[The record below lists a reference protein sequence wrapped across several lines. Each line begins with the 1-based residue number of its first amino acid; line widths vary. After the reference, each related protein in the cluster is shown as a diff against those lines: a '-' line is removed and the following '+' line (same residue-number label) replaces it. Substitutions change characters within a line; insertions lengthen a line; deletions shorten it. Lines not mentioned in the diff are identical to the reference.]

1 MRNDTEIPTRGRGRP
16 RKFDENQVL
25 RSAMERFRAHGFS
38 NTSLD
43 DLAEATGVN
52 RPSLYAAFG
61 DKKALY
67 LAGLARTHA
76 NVDAIFAQLHAAAY
90 PPEKMLKA
98 LFLGSLEGFLT
109 GEDGPAGCIA
119 VNTAATEAV
128 TDPDIRAALAAFV
141 ALQDGWIE
149 RLMEQAA
156 DAAALRLDPKIADVI
171 TRLLAVSGTAE
182 QALVEIRALTRDAG
196 IVKGFAIGRTI
207 FNDTAEKW
215 LAGAID
221 DEAAIDDMA
230 GRFARLTA
238 AWKRA
243 RA

>member
-76 NVDAIFAQLHAAAY
+76 TVDAIFAQLHAAAY

-109 GEDGPAGCIA
+109 GDDGPAGCIA

-149 RLMEQAA
+149 RLMEQAGSA
-156 DAAALRLDPKIADVI
+156 DPRGDAQIASSVI
-171 TRLLAVSGTAE
+171 HSLST
-182 QALVEIRALTRDAG
+182 
-196 IVKGFAIGRTI
+196 
-207 FNDTAEKW
+207 
-215 LAGAID
+215 
-221 DEAAIDDMA
+221 
-230 GRFARLTA
+230 
-238 AWKRA
+238 RA
-243 RA
+243 RAGTPRAELIAIAKKATALLLR

>member
-1 MRNDTEIPTRGRGRP
+1 MRNDTKIAPRGRGRP
-16 RKFDENQVL
+16 RKFDEEAVL
-25 RSAMERFRAHGFS
+25 RAALQRFRTLGYS

-76 NVDAIFAQLHAAAY
+76 SVDATFAALYAVDY
-90 PPEKMLKA
+90 PMEKMLKA

-109 GEDGPAGCIA
+109 GEDGPSGCIA

-128 TDPDIRAALAAFV
+128 SDPDIRAALAAFV

-149 RLMEQAA
+149 KLMTQAGSKDPLG
-156 DAAALRLDPKIADVI
+156 DAQIASSVI
-171 TRLLAVSGTAE
+171 HSLST
-182 QALVEIRALTRDAG
+182 
-196 IVKGFAIGRTI
+196 
-207 FNDTAEKW
+207 
-215 LAGAID
+215 
-221 DEAAIDDMA
+221 
-230 GRFARLTA
+230 
-238 AWKRA
+238 RA
-243 RA
+243 RAGTPRADLIAIGKKATALLLG

>member
-1 MRNDTEIPTRGRGRP
+1 MRNDTKIVPRGRGRP
-16 RKFDENQVL
+16 RKFDEGQVL
-25 RSAMERFRAHGFS
+25 KGAMERFRTHGFS

-76 NVDAIFAQLHAAAY
+76 SVEASFARLHAAAY

-128 TDPDIRAALAAFV
+128 TDPDIRAALADFV
-141 ALQDGWIE
+141 ALQDAWIE
-149 RLMEQAA
+149 RLMEQAGSA
-156 DAAALRLDPKIADVI
+156 DPRGDAQIASSVI
-171 TRLLAVSGTAE
+171 HSLST
-182 QALVEIRALTRDAG
+182 
-196 IVKGFAIGRTI
+196 
-207 FNDTAEKW
+207 
-215 LAGAID
+215 
-221 DEAAIDDMA
+221 
-230 GRFARLTA
+230 
-238 AWKRA
+238 RA
-243 RA
+243 RAGTPRADLIAIAKKATALLLG